1 MNIFYWMEIP
11 EEILQAHKH
20 LTRLLE
26 KYLDDELMSKK
37 KEIKFVKI
45 KTKTV
50 GSYRV
55 LPM

>member
-1 MNIFYWMEIP
+1 MEIP

-20 LTRLLE
+20 LTWLLE
-26 KYLDDELMSKK
+26 KYLDDEMTSKK

-45 KTKTV
+45 KTKTA

>member
-1 MNIFYWMEIP
+1 MEIP

-26 KYLDDELMSKK
+26 KYLDDELTNKK
-37 KEIKFVKI
+37 KEIKLVKI
-45 KTKTV
+45 KMKTK

>member
-1 MNIFYWMEIP
+1 MEIP
-11 EEILQAHKH
+11 EEILQVHKH

-26 KYLDDELMSKK
+26 KYLDDELTSKK
-37 KEIKFVKI
+37 QEINFVKI

-50 GSYRV
+50 RSYRM